1 MKKKLKVVI
10 LTASFL
16 LALAVLLACLLY
28 FGVIH
33 INNPEI
39 KGFTVRGVDVSSY
52 QGNVNWPVLASQ
64 EVDFAYIK
72 ATEGSSSQDPY
83 FSHNRQGASKTNIKV
98 GAYHFFS
105 FESAGSTQAKNFIDT
120 VGTADDMLPPAIDV
134 EYYGI
139 FTSAET
145 IDVDA
150 VRKELRIMVDILT
163 DEYGVKP
170 IIYVSE
176 SSYRTIVQGYFED
189 CGLWYRSVYSGI
201 PADVDW
207 VFWQYS
213 NRHRL
218 KGYDGKEVYIDM
230 NVFSGNENE
239 LAEYTI

>member
-1 MKKKLKVVI
+1 
-10 LTASFL
+10 
-16 LALAVLLACLLY
+16 
-28 FGVIH
+28 
-33 INNPEI
+33 
-39 KGFTVRGVDVSSY
+39 
-52 QGNVNWPVLASQ
+52 
-64 EVDFAYIK
+64 
-72 ATEGSSSQDPY
+72 
-83 FSHNRQGASKTNIKV
+83 
-98 GAYHFFS
+98 
-105 FESAGSTQAKNFIDT
+105 
-120 VGTADDMLPPAIDV
+120 MLPPAIDV

-150 VRKELRIMVDILT
+150 VRKELRTMVDILT

-230 NVFSGNENE
+230 NVFVGNEEE
-239 LAEYTI
+239 LSEYTI

>member
-39 KGFTVRGVDVSSY
+39 KGLTVRGVDVSSY
-52 QGNVNWPVLASQ
+52 QGNIDWPVLASQ

-83 FSHNRQGASKTNIKV
+83 FSHNWQGASKTNIKV

-105 FESAGSTQAKNFIDT
+105 FESAGSTQAK
-120 VGTADDMLPPAIDV
+120 
-134 EYYGI
+134 
-139 FTSAET
+139 
-145 IDVDA
+145 
-150 VRKELRIMVDILT
+150 ILT

-218 KGYDGKEVYIDM
+218 NGYDGKEVYIDM

>member
-1 MKKKLKVVI
+1 MKKRLKVVI
-10 LTASFL
+10 LTASLL
-16 LALAVLLACLLY
+16 LAFVVLLACLLY

-33 INNPEI
+33 INNPEL
-39 KGFTVRGVDVSSY
+39 KGLTVRGVDVSSY
-52 QGNVNWPVLASQ
+52 QGNIDWPLLASQ
-64 EVDFAYIK
+64 DVDFAYIK

-83 FSHNRQGASKTNIKV
+83 FSQNWQGASKTNIKT

-120 VGTADDMLPPAIDV
+120 VGTVDGMLPPAIDV
-134 EYYGI
+134 EYYGS

-150 VRKELRIMVDILT
+150 VRKELRAMVDILT
-163 DEYGVKP
+163 EEYGVKP
-170 IIYVSE
+170 VIYVSE
-176 SSYRTIVQGYFED
+176 SSYKTIVQGYFED

-201 PADVDW
+201 PGDVDW

-230 NVFSGNENE
+230 NVFAGNENE
-239 LAEYTI
+239 LAEYTK

>member
-39 KGFTVRGVDVSSY
+39 KGLTVRGVDVSSY
-52 QGNVNWPVLASQ
+52 QGNIDWPVLASQ

-83 FSHNRQGASKTNIKV
+83 FSHNWQGASKTNIKV

-201 PADVDW
+201 PVDVDW